1 MFENNKIT
9 KLFEI
14 KYPIIQGGMAGVSE
28 SILVS
33 AVSNAGGL
41 GLIGSGYAS
50 PSWLEQEIKKTK
62 QLTNKPY
69 GVNLL
74 MQNSKVEELIKVIIK
89 EKVPIVFTGGGNP
102 LPIMPYLKK
111 ARIKVVPVVSMARL
125 AKKMEDNGADAVV
138 VEGLESGG
146 HIGENTTFCLIPQAK
161 KLINIPLIA
170 AGGIFDGKT
179 LAAALILGADG
190 VQMGTR
196 FLAAT
201 ECQAHENYKKAI
213 IDSSDENITVLAKF
227 TGHPVRVIKNKVS
240 EDFKKIE
247 EKNPFPE
254 EVNSERFAGSKVGA
268 SGNIDLAILLCGICA
283 GGINETKNCKE
294 IIEEIVADA
303 KKTLNEGTNLLQ

>member
-9 KLFEI
+9 KLFNI
-14 KYPIIQGGMAGVSE
+14 QYPIIQGGMAGVSE

-50 PSWLEQEIKKTK
+50 PSWLEEEIKKTK
-62 QLTNKPY
+62 KLTDKPF

-74 MQNSKVEELIKVIIK
+74 MQNPNVGELVRIIIQQ
-89 EKVPIVFTGGGNP
+89 KVPIVFTGGGNP
-102 LPIMPYLKK
+102 LPIMPYLKQ
-111 ARIKVVPVVSMARL
+111 AGIKIVPVVAFARL
-125 AKKMEDNGADAVV
+125 AKKMEENGADAVV

-146 HIGENTTFCLIPQAK
+146 HIGENTTFCLIPQVK

-179 LAAALILGADG
+179 FAAALVLGADG

-196 FLAAT
+196 FLAST
-201 ECQAHENYKKAI
+201 ECQISENYKKAVI
-213 IDSSDENITVLAKF
+213 NSTDENITVLARF

-240 EDFKKIE
+240 ENFKKIE

-254 EVNSERFAGSKVGA
+254 EVNAGRFAGSKVGE
-268 SGNIDLAILLCGICA
+268 NIDLAILLCGICA
-283 GGINETKNCKE
+283 GGINETKPCKKILEE
-294 IIEEIVADA
+294 IINDA
-303 KKTLNEGTNLLQ
+303 EKILKEGTNLLQ